1 MKIIS
6 EGDGRVVKI
15 IRIGSDEAE
24 GALRLSGFVFP
35 FEKEGTVL
43 LKHTLTKQ
51 VLRLSA
57 EEWDALK
64 NGTLPAGIRDELV
77 KYRFLVEEDH
87 NEVSQY
93 LLVRSILRTMEK
105 KEPGIDTYTIL
116 PTTGCNARCVYCY
129 EEGWQSKTMS
139 PETADAATDFI
150 LRTKRDGEIRLSWF
164 GGEPLCGA
172 GLISRI
178 CGRLRDAGVTYAS
191 TMITN
196 GTLMTPELA
205 REAKELWNLKRVQLS
220 MDGARADYAV
230 RKNYARPDLYNYDT
244 AMNAAKLLSDAGI
257 RVSIRCNYD
266 SGNLDGVKEFLDD
279 CRDLFGERGN
289 VSVYLEQL
297 FESADAEK
305 NAALFL
311 KAEKAAAYADELGL
325 SYMERTEP
333 RLKTHYCM
341 ADYPGEAVII
351 DPEGGL
357 HVCEHDINGKP
368 IGTVF
373 GGPVAWPENRTEI
386 AEECRSCCFLPEC
399 TPFRKNS
406 CILEIAACRTQR
418 EVWTRR
424 SLTGLLRR
432 LAEDAKGTEEEAE
445 PETASFC

>member
-15 IRIGSDEAE
+15 IRVGSGETE

-57 EEWDALK
+57 EEWSALR
-64 NGTLPAGIRDELV
+64 NGTLSAEARDELV
-77 KYRFLVEEDH
+77 KYRFLVEEDYS
-87 NEVSQY
+87 EVSQY
-93 LLVRSILRTMEK
+93 RLVYSILRTMEK
-105 KEPGIDTYTIL
+105 TEPGIDCYTIL

-139 PETADAATDFI
+139 PETADAVADFI
-150 LRTKRDGEIRLSWF
+150 LRTKREGEIRLSWF

-178 CGRLRDAGVTYAS
+178 CGRLQDAGVMYYS

-196 GTLMTPELA
+196 GTLMTPELV
-205 REAKELWNLKRVQLS
+205 REAKELWNLRRVQLS
-220 MDGARADYAV
+220 MDGARADYER
-230 RKNYARPDLYNYDT
+230 RKNYARKDLYNYDT
-244 AMNAAKLLSDAGI
+244 AMNAAELLSDAGI

-266 SGNLDGVKEFLDD
+266 SGNLDGIREFLDD
-279 CRDLFGERGN
+279 CGDRFGERGN

-297 FESADAEK
+297 FESSDAEK
-305 NAALFL
+305 NAALFHA
-311 KAEKAAAYADELGL
+311 AEKVAGYADELGL
-325 SYMERTEP
+325 SYTERTEQ

-341 ADYPGEAVII
+341 ADYRGEAVII

-357 HVCEHDINGKP
+357 HLCEHDIDGEP

-373 GGPVAWPENRTEI
+373 GGPVTWPETGTEI
-386 AEECRSCCFLPEC
+386 AEECRNCCFLPEC
-399 TPFRKNS
+399 TPFRKNG
-406 CILEIAACRTQR
+406 CPLEIAACRTQR

-432 LAEDAKGTEEEAE
+432 LAGEYEGTEEDAE
-445 PETASFC
+445 PETEPSC